1 MKQIY
6 TVAASLALAASCVAA
21 PLVKMPAKVK
31 YRTERAQLPG
41 LRQSRPAMHRAV
53 EPGEPLWRPTHMA
66 VFAGDD

>member
-31 YRTERAQLPG
+31 YRTERTQLPG
-41 LRQSRPAMHRAV
+41 LRHSRPAIDRKSV
-53 EPGEPLWRPTHMA
+53 
-66 VFAGDD
+66 V